1 LEHRLRV
8 LNWLADVR
16 GDKSVED
23 LNYVAANPK
32 TAQQYVNSLWLL
44 HRIGKLRT
52 DFQTEA
58 DINNPRMVGVH
69 VMNIVGEIPEW
80 TWRELNA
87 AWIGQTDDDPWIAR
101 AASGAIARHP
111 RPHQFS
117 HLLDRLHSVAIDDDL
132 LRYSLRAAL
141 RDNLA
146 VLKSVDEV
154 RELQLSPQEL
164 ELLVSVAIAVN
175 TTVAAE
181 VLLDH
186 LSHHDVSRDLQLAYL
201 QHTARNLP
209 VDRSDSLIQLARRR
223 LSGDVEVQKQL
234 LDSIYV
240 GLSQKGKERHE
251 LLIGWGEELANHLLG
266 LDKGDQIPWTAI
278 PIEGLP
284 PSENPWVLQQ
294 RASQDGDK
302 ESMFFCSIV
311 KGEQRT
317 GIYRSAAFELP
328 AKLSFWC
335 AGHDGFP
342 TVKLQGKNL
351 VRLRDAKT
359 HEILASSPPPR
370 NDTAQKIEWDLTKH
384 AGKQG
389 YAELVDGDTAGAFAW
404 LAVGRFS
411 IEGLNPSKRT
421 EHLIAAA
428 DIVGK
433 LKLHSLRA
441 QLAELLVAASTDGAA
456 RAAIGQALVAID
468 PDGRAAALV
477 AALNDPSISDALR
490 VKIGAAIA
498 GRDAKTLSESLTE
511 SMKILPLRMQTSLAE
526 TLAGD
531 AAGADSLIALV
542 KAGVASPRLLASA
555 NVKAKLDALKSDKV
569 TEQVAAI
576 TDNLPAAS
584 EIIDKLVI
592 ERRAAY
598 PRAKPDL
605 QKGTALFE
613 KHCAACHQI
622 AGKGSVIGP
631 QLDGIGLR
639 GLERLVEDVLDPNR
653 NVDVAFR
660 TTTIRTM
667 GGEVISGLVRRE
679 EGATLILADNKGKE
693 FSVPKSDIDEQAK
706 GSLSLMPANV
716 HEIVSEQEF
725 YDLLAFLLGQKQAK
739 EPAK

>member
-1 LEHRLRV
+1 
-8 LNWLADVR
+8 LAEVI
-16 GDKSVED
+16 KVCPAVPSQ
-23 LNYVAANPK
+23 VAA
-32 TAQQYVNSLWLL
+32 ALL
-44 HRIGKLRT
+44 VAHIEKS
-52 DFQTEA
+52 
-58 DINNPRMVGVH
+58 N
-69 VMNIVGEIPEW
+69 
-80 TWRELNA
+80 ELPNVLFPYLQHA
-87 AWIGQTDDDPWIAR
+87 AR
-101 AASGAIARHP
+101 YASGADVASLVRITKAR
-111 RPHQFS
+111 FS
-117 HLLDRLHSVAIDDDL
+117 G
-132 LRYSLRAAL
+132 
-141 RDNLA
+141 
-146 VLKSVDEV
+146 
-154 RELQLSPQEL
+154 
-164 ELLVSVAIAVN
+164 
-175 TTVAAE
+175 
-181 VLLDH
+181 DH
-186 LSHHDVSRDLQLAYL
+186 DLQVIVLQSIHAGLAQRGQNADHDL
-201 QHTARNLP
+201 T
-209 VDRSDSLIQLARRR
+209 S
-223 LSGDVEVQKQL
+223 
-234 LDSIYV
+234 
-240 GLSQKGKERHE
+240 
-251 LLIGWGEELANHLLG
+251 WGEELSNHLLA
-266 LDKGDQIPWTAI
+266 LDKSDLIPWTAI
-278 PIEGLP
+278 PIDGLP

-370 NDTAQKIEWDLTKH
+370 NDTAQKIEWDLSKH

-389 YAELVDGDTAGAFAW
+389 YLELVDGDTAGAFAW

-411 IEGLNPSKRT
+411 IAGLNPSKRT

-433 LKLHSLRA
+433 LKLQSLRP

-456 RAAIGQALVAID
+456 RTAIGQALVSLD
-468 PDGRAAALV
+468 PDGRATALV
-477 AALNDPSISDALR
+477 AALNDPSIGDALR
-490 VKIGAAIA
+490 MKIGAAIA
-498 GRDAKTLSESLTE
+498 GRDAKTLSESLSE
-511 SMKILPLRMQTSLAE
+511 AMKVLPLRMQTSLAE

-531 AAGADSLIALV
+531 AAGAESLIALV
-542 KAGVASPRLLASA
+542 KAGVASPRLLTSA
-555 NVKAKLDALKSDKV
+555 NVKAKLDALKSDKLI
-569 TEQVAAI
+569 EQVAAI
-576 TDNLPAAS
+576 TANLPAVG

-592 ERRAAY
+592 ERRAAF

-660 TTTIRTM
+660 TTTIRTT

-725 YDLLAFLLGQKQAK
+725 YDLLAYLLSQKQAK
-739 EPAK
+739 EPAN